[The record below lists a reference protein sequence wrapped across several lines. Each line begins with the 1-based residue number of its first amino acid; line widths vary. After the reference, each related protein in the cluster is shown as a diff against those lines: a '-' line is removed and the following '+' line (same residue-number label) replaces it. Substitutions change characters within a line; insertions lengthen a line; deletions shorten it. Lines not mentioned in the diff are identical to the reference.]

1 MIRDEDIRISKFLF
15 TKGYIDKLKF
25 DKFNRMIGEANA
37 KQCVEILVDVVGVN
51 DEIVASAISEEF
63 KIPYVNLSVS
73 LITLNSPSLR
83 EEFLKKYQA
92 LPIIRSG
99 VELTVAF
106 VNPPYKDVLDEM
118 RRDAKV
124 FVVPVAV
131 KRSAFDAITK
141 KVNVEKKVDEYKQIP
156 SKFQLDTIDT
166 RKRSKEKVSEL
177 LNSGKMPNADVLVDE
192 IFITAIKSGAT
203 DIYFEPM
210 ENEFRVRYNIDS
222 VLQHAV
228 SLPKEMTESLCN
240 VMRTRG
246 SLNMFDKKKAQD
258 GRYSTNYGKFHFDM
272 RVSTLPTVEG
282 ERFSMRIL
290 KKNTRSVDIN
300 EIGFSPENMS
310 LMRYLLN
317 RPRGLLVI
325 AGPSAA
331 GKTTT
336 VYGCMNELRDSQ
348 KNIITVENPVEY
360 RLEFASQVQVD
371 VEQKLDYASSMRAV
385 LRQHPDLIFLGEIR
399 DAEAGAAAAE
409 AALTG
414 TMVVT
419 TILSGDAMS
428 CIPRMIN
435 FGIPPSWLA
444 PTLNGIIYQQLVRK
458 ICSHCRESYKPTKH
472 MLNAAGLNQL
482 EDSVMLYRGSGC
494 ESCGGDGYLGRTAIH
509 EILVVDEEMK
519 DLIFHQASPVKLKE
533 SATKK
538 GFESIQFDAV
548 KKLVSGIISLEEY
561 LRVLG

>member
-1 MIRDEDIRISKFLF
+1 MIRDEDVRLSKFLF

-25 DKFNRMIGEANA
+25 DKFNRIMNEPDG
-37 KQCVEILVDVVGVN
+37 KQCVEVLIDAMGVN
-51 DEIVASAISEEF
+51 DEIVATAISEEF
-63 KIPYVNLSVS
+63 KIPFVNLSTS
-73 LITLNSPSLR
+73 IITLNSPSLKD
-83 EEFLKKYQA
+83 EFLKKYQA

-106 VNPPYKDVLDEM
+106 INPPYKDVVDEM
-118 RRDAKV
+118 RRDSKV

-131 KRSAFDAITK
+131 RRSAFDAITK
-141 KVNVEKKVDEYKQIP
+141 KVHVEMVDEYQQIP

-166 RKRSKEKVSEL
+166 RKRSKEKINEL
-177 LNSGKMPNADVLVDE
+177 MKSGKLPNADVLIDE
-192 IFITAIKSGAT
+192 ILITAIKNGAT

-210 ENEFRVRYNIDS
+210 EQEFRVRYNIDS
-222 VLQHAV
+222 VLEHAV
-228 SLPKEMTESLCN
+228 SLPKEMTEALCN
-240 VMRTRG
+240 VMRSRG

-258 GRYSTNYGKFHFDM
+258 GRYTSNYGRFHFDM

-282 ERFSMRIL
+282 ERFSVRIL
-290 KKNTRSVDIN
+290 KKNSRAVDIN
-300 EIGFSPENMS
+300 EIGFSPENLS
-310 LMRYLLN
+310 LVRYLLN

-336 VYGCMNELRDSQ
+336 VYGCMNELKDSQ

-371 VEQKLDYASSMRAV
+371 VDQKLDYASSMRAV

-399 DAEAGAAAAE
+399 DAEAGSAAAE

-419 TILSGDAMS
+419 TILSSDALS
-428 CIPRMIN
+428 CIPRMTN

-482 EDSVMLYRGSGC
+482 EDSILLYRGSGC
-494 ESCGGDGYLGRTAIH
+494 EVCGGDGYLGRTAIH
-509 EILVVDEEMK
+509 EILVVDEDLK
-519 DLIFHQASPVKLKE
+519 DLIFHQASPVKVKE
-533 SATKK
+533 VAVKK
-538 GFESIQFDAV
+538 GFETIRFDAV
-548 KKLVSGIISLEEY
+548 KKLVSGVIALEEY

>member
-1 MIRDEDIRISKFLF
+1 MIRDEDVRLSKFLF

-25 DKFNRMIGEANA
+25 DKFNRMMGEAEA
-37 KQCVEILVDVVGVN
+37 KHCIEVLIDGIGVN
-51 DEIVASAISEEF
+51 DEIVATAISEEF
-63 KIPYVNLSVS
+63 KIPYVNLSSS

-92 LPIIRSG
+92 IPIIRSG

-106 VNPPYKDVLDEM
+106 INPPYKDVLDEM

-131 KRSAFDAITK
+131 KRSSFDAITK
-141 KVNVEKKVDEYKQIP
+141 KVHVEEVDMYQQIP
-156 SKFQLDTIDT
+156 SKFQLDTIDM
-166 RKRSKEKVSEL
+166 RKRSKEKVNEFL
-177 LNSGKMPNADVLVDE
+177 KSGKMPNADVLVDE
-192 IFITAIKSGAT
+192 IFITAIKNGAT

-210 ENEFRVRYNIDS
+210 EYEFRVRYNIDS
-222 VLQHAV
+222 VLEHAV
-228 SLPKEMTESLCN
+228 SLPKEMTEALCN

-258 GRYSTNYGKFHFDM
+258 GRYTTNYGKFHFDM

-282 ERFSMRIL
+282 ERFSVRIL
-290 KKNTRSVDIN
+290 KKNIRAVDIN
-300 EIGFSPENMS
+300 DIGFSPENLS
-310 LMRYLLN
+310 LVRYLLN

-336 VYGCMNELRDSQ
+336 VYGCMNELKDSQ

-371 VEQKLDYASSMRAV
+371 VDQKLDYATSMRAV

-399 DAEAGAAAAE
+399 DAEAGSAAAE

-419 TILSGDAMS
+419 TILSGDALS
-428 CIPRMIN
+428 CIPRMTN

-482 EDSVMLYRGSGC
+482 EDSIMLYRGSGC
-494 ESCGGDGYLGRTAIH
+494 EACGGDGYLGRTAIH
-509 EILVVDEEMK
+509 EILVVDEELK
-519 DLIFHQASPVKLKE
+519 DLIFDQASPVKVKE
-533 SATKK
+533 AATKK
-538 GFESIQFDAV
+538 GFESIRFDAV
-548 KKLVSGIISLEEY
+548 KKLVSGVIALEEY